1 MPELSFRR
9 LRVVEAL
16 VRAVV
21 PIHSE
26 FPELALPLQDR
37 VVRDVCSYVGGQIT
51 GMPAYLRWPYQLAI
65 TAFDLLPLLRF
76 GSRFVELDRKQRS
89 SYLAVWSDAPIAVM
103 RDFVKLVRS
112 CALLAYFDHPM
123 VRRQLAS

>member
-1 MPELSFRR
+1 MDT
-9 LRVVEAL
+9 
-16 VRAVV
+16 
-21 PIHSE
+21 IDT
-26 FPELALPLQDR
+26 ALPLQDR

-51 GMPAYLRWPYQLAI
+51 GMPPYLRWPYQLAI

-89 SYLAVWSDAPIAVM
+89 SYLAVWTDAPIAVM
-103 RDFVKLVRS
+103 RDFVKLVRN

-123 VRRQLAS
+123 VHRQLAS